1 MGFSTVSWHLVES
14 SMQKKRTN
22 PCKEANEAFL
32 AEKAKEEGIVVLG
45 NGVIHTPGFITHRP
59 SSLIRNFFVS

>member
-1 MGFSTVSWHLVES
+1 
-14 SMQKKRTN
+14 MQKKRTN